1 MTNNQTF
8 NLEKIKELTHPV
20 EDLQI
25 QLNKLKE
32 ISLKFTSNSQI
43 IENQTNDEGFLAQI
57 ATVKDLLEKIN
68 SRLNKITKI
77 NLNKFLDFQGMLVRK
92 YKEIFK
98 DKLKNLKIDEELTK
112 RIGLSLIRDKQISKI
127 IDFVSYIP
135 SIEVSEW
142 LELLDSLK
150 YNTLFLKLVEKMKVY
165 YNDLIQERLD
175 RELSLIPENTNPIF
189 IKEYKNY
196 FIENP
201 DLSFKDYLKI
211 MEKNLTQKELT
222 AKREILKKVREKE
235 ELEKLKKK
243 QKEQKETYKEYLT
256 LSDREFERLRRKE
269 SREKLPDISKK
280 STDKKSIEISDEV
293 SEKIKKFKLQ
303 LEKSFEEKYM
313 IQKDE
318 EKDPI
323 DLIRER
329 KKRKEKEYKHYKD
342 HFEN

>member
-280 STDKKSIEISDEV
+280 STDIIT
-293 SEKIKKFKLQ
+293 
-303 LEKSFEEKYM
+303 
-313 IQKDE
+313 
-318 EKDPI
+318 
-323 DLIRER
+323 
-329 KKRKEKEYKHYKD
+329 
-342 HFEN
+342 